1 MATYF
6 TLKEDGVIFM
16 RVRMGKRI
24 DGVVREVV
32 NIKKNITGLYAP
44 EELWRK
50 YESYTSPTNL
60 KNFLS
65 HNSDFSKT
73 IDILDDIRKAIDFC
87 GTEITIEKVNEIVR
101 DHVYADLIAKQ
112 KEIEKD
118 AEEKKQAK
126 AEAERRKKQMTL
138 SKFIDQYIKDIKEEK
153 RTTLQYGRSYSRGS
167 KFNTANALGHFKEFM
182 EDTGIVYDFQDVDLD
197 CYSKYKTWLMNRD
210 ISTVKFKDTERNY
223 KNSRKIP
230 KGEELHYSDNTIGR
244 FIKQLKA
251 VLRAAESRGYP
262 VNPAYKSIEFKG
274 QVQDIDAIYLTK
286 AELEAMEAVKLS
298 KEEDGKNLELA
309 RDIFMIGV
317 WLAQRVSDYNNLK
330 PENIKVIDNGG
341 TPITYVSIHQ
351 QKTGRLVEI
360 PCNAKIRAILDKY
373 PKGLPHLSDEK
384 INTYIKRIGRMAK
397 INELIEVKESRGG
410 KVYKNYYKKCDLICT
425 HTARRTGAT
434 LMYLDGIPIYDIMK
448 VTGHRSVA
456 TLEKYIRADKLEVA
470 QKLVLKY
477 DYFK

>member
-24 DGVVREVV
+24 DGVIREIV

-44 EELWRK
+44 EEVWRK

-87 GTEITIEKVNEIVR
+87 GTDITIDKVNEIVR
-101 DHVYADLIAKQ
+101 NHVYADLIAKQ

-138 SKFIDQYIKDIKEEK
+138 SKFIDQYIKDINEEK

-360 PCNAKIRAILDKY
+360 PCNAKIWAILDKY

>member
-87 GTEITIEKVNEIVR
+87 GTDITIEKVNEIVR